1 MGLILPRLPPEAM
14 KTYAIAEPLPTH
26 YRPVPCGQVEGGC
39 TAFERGWRT
48 ACDLTTQLGLD
59 QARYIRD
66 KAGRKFTHTMSGDGK
81 LVTFQFP
88 AGQQCFA
95 GHRVSLGR
103 PALFV
108 VRNGDRRGSGR
119 RPLQRRVF
127 DRPDQWVDDLHEA
140 TDRMVE
146 ASQRG

>member
-1 MGLILPRLPPEAM
+1 MLPPRLPPEAM
-14 KTYAIAEPLPTH
+14 QTYAIAEPKATH
-26 YRPVPCGQVEGGC
+26 WRAVPCEQAEGGC
-39 TAFERGWRT
+39 DAHERGWKT
-48 ACDLTTQLGLD
+48 TCDLSTQLGLD

-66 KAGRKFTHTMSGDGK
+66 KAGRTFTYEYRTK
-81 LVTFQFP
+81 TLLTFVFA

-108 VRNGDRRGSGR
+108 VRNGDARGPGR

-127 DRPDQWVDDLHEA
+127 DRPDQWVDDLHET
-140 TDRMVE
+140 TDRLVTQ
-146 ASQRG
+146 AQRG

>member
-1 MGLILPRLPPEAM
+1 MAALLPRLPEEAM
-14 KTYAIAEPLPTH
+14 QTYAIAEPKATH
-26 YRPVPCGQVEGGC
+26 WRAVPCGQVEGGC
-39 TAFERGWRT
+39 GAHEHGWKT
-48 ACDLTTQLGLD
+48 TCDLSTDVGLR

-66 KAGRKFTHTMSGDGK
+66 HSGRTFTWERVDP
-81 LVTFQFP
+81 LITFVFP

-108 VRNGDRRGSGR
+108 VQNGDRRGPGR

-127 DRPDQWVDDLHEA
+127 DRGDQWMDDLHET
-140 TDRMVE
+140 TDRLITV
-146 ASQRG
+146 AQRG